1 MKIIAIIFA
10 IIIFIGFIYF
20 FTKDTKNPKS
30 LQKFENSRIG
40 GNIILYLGVAGA
52 ICFLILSIFGAGGP
66 LENMAR

>member
-1 MKIIAIIFA
+1 MKLIAIIFA
-10 IIIFIGFIYF
+10 IIIVIALVYS
-20 FTKDTKNPKS
+20 FTMDTKNPKS

-66 LENMAR
+66 LENMVR

>member
-1 MKIIAIIFA
+1 MKITAIIFA

-40 GNIILYLGVAGA
+40 GNIIFYLGVAGA
-52 ICFLILSIFGAGGP
+52 ICFLILSIFGVGGP
-66 LENMAR
+66 LENMVR

>member
-10 IIIFIGFIYF
+10 LIIVVGFVYF
-20 FTKDTKNPKS
+20 FIMDTKNPKS
-30 LQKFENSRIG
+30 LQKFQNSKIG
-40 GNIILYLGVAGA
+40 GKIILYLSVVGA